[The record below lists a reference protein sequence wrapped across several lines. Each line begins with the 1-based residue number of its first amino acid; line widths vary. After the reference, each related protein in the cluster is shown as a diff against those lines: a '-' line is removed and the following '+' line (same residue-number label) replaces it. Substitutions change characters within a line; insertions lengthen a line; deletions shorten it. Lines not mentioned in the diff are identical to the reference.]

1 MNLKAV
7 LTQQEVSERWG
18 VTIKALTDWRNQGV
32 LQPIKGIPVIRY
44 SIEYIQEIE
53 GTTLEKFSPLER
65 KRMEI
70 EIEKLKQENEKLMSI
85 VSNVLSEAS
94 KVIPKIVH
102 A

>member
-1 MNLKAV
+1 M
-7 LTQQEVSERWG
+7 
-18 VTIKALTDWRNQGV
+18 I

-44 SIEYIQEIE
+44 SIEYIQQIE
-53 GTTLEKFSPLER
+53 GTTLERFSPIER

-94 KVIPKIVH
+94 K
-102 A
+102 

>member
-1 MNLKAV
+1 MKSV

-18 VTIKALTDWRNQGV
+18 VTVKALTDWRNQGI

-44 SIEYIQEIE
+44 SFEYIQSLE

-94 KVIPKIVH
+94 KVIPKIV
-102 A
+102 